1 MGLMFGNISGS
12 LGETSG
18 LLLLLGGVFLS
29 LRFLG
34 SPVGIAKWIPWLIAL
49 ALSALIPRA
58 FYRALVPARCPNCA
72 AVRAYLVGTHPW
84 SYACRACEHVHATS
98 MSDGGGPSMHGDVD
112 AEDDAMDER
121 PDDKRERVERVVR
134 ERD

>member
-1 MGLMFGNISGS
+1 MSHRLHAA
-12 LGETSG
+12 LGVALEFLG
-18 LLLLLGGVFLS
+18 FLGGVFLS

-121 PDDKRERVERVVR
+121 PDGKRERVERVVK